1 MAVTM
6 KPETVGRDDL
16 LATSS
21 QTLRGEATRKLAD
34 SRKDGRNRW
43 VRVEVGWL
51 LWRRSGVSD
60 DCSRLFREDFIV
72 SFHCKVTLTQCYHV
86 CACFIQ

>member
-1 MAVTM
+1 MAMTM

-21 QTLRGEATRKLAD
+21 QTLRQEATRKLAD

-51 LWRRSGVSD
+51 L
-60 DCSRLFREDFIV
+60 
-72 SFHCKVTLTQCYHV
+72 
-86 CACFIQ
+86 